1 MTHVWREDDAAS
13 VGLANGVMYVCADRS
28 PSTEIRQLPMTR
40 LTIRKPDDWHVHFR
54 DGDVLNAVAP
64 FTAAHFAR
72 AIVMPNLVPP
82 VTTAAMAA
90 DYRARIMAAVAGHAF
105 TPLMT
110 CYLTDDTDTR
120 DLMAGFRDGVFTAV
134 KLYPAHATTNSA
146 AGVTAIDKVMP
157 VLEAMADAGMRLCV
171 HGEVPLPEIDV
182 FDREKA
188 FIDRVLLP
196 LLDRVP
202 TLKIVMEHV
211 TTKDG
216 VAVVRAH
223 KDRLGATLTPQHL
236 LFNRNALFVGGLRPH
251 MYCLPVLKREEHRLA
266 LRQAATSGEPGFF
279 LGTDSAPHLRH
290 LKEADCG
297 CAGVFGAPAALAA
310 YLKVFEEEK
319 ALDKF
324 ETFASLNGPAFYGLP
339 VNEERVVL
347 EKRPSLVCDE
357 VDVGKLGEIHPLFG
371 GGQVDW
377 SLAPAS

>member
-1 MTHVWREDDAAS
+1 
-13 VGLANGVMYVCADRS
+13 
-28 PSTEIRQLPMTR
+28 MTR
-40 LTIRKPDDWHVHFR
+40 LTIPKPDDWHVHFR
-54 DGDVLNAVAP
+54 DGEVLKSVAP
-64 FTAAHFAR
+64 FTAAQFRR

-82 VTTAAMAA
+82 VTTAKMAA
-90 DYRARIMAAVAGHAF
+90 EYRARIMDAVKGHTF

-110 CYLTDDTDTR
+110 CYLTDGTDKR
-120 DLMAGFRDGVFTAV
+120 DLIAGFKDGVFTAV
-134 KLYPAHATTNSA
+134 KFYPAHATTNSA

-157 VLEAMADAGMRLCV
+157 VLEAMAEAGMRLCV

-196 LLDRVP
+196 LLARVP
-202 TLKIVMEHV
+202 TLKIIMEHV

-223 KDRLGATLTPQHL
+223 KGRLGATMTPQHL
-236 LFNRNALFVGGLRPH
+236 LYNRNALFAGGLRPH

-266 LRQAATSGEPGFF
+266 LRQAATSGEAGFF

-290 LKEADCG
+290 LKEAACG

-310 YLKVFEEEK
+310 YLKVFEEEG
-319 ALDKF
+319 ALDTF
-324 ETFASLNGPAFYGLP
+324 EAFASRNGPAFYGLP
-339 VNEERVVL
+339 VNEERVTI

-357 VDVGKLGEIHPLFG
+357 VEVGKLGEIHPLFG
-371 GGQVDW
+371 GDQVDW
-377 SLAPAS
+377 SIAAAP